1 MTSGLQL
8 ARTDDPVPPPRVA
21 RFGVFELDLRSA
33 ELRRDGVLIKLQE
46 QPFRLLVFLLE
57 HAGEVVTREE
67 VRKTLWPSEFVDFDH
82 SLNTAVRKLRA
93 ALDDSAENPRFV
105 ETLARRGYRFI
116 APVSWSGAEPMVA
129 QPESRTRAIAA
140 GLVLAV
146 LAISILGFL
155 MARADSPRKISDL
168 AVLPFVNSD
177 AKSEHVSDG
186 LTEILIDR
194 LSRLSSLRVMAR
206 GTVFDYKRKK
216 IAPAEAGK
224 ELGVG
229 AVVTGQLRAE
239 GDGYAIHVE
248 LIDVRDGAQLW
259 GQSYTASAAE
269 LPSIQDRI
277 AGDLSHQLR
286 EGKQPKF
293 VACAYTKNAEANE
306 QYLLGLQAWNARG
319 RNVVRSI
326 EFFQRAIQLDPNF
339 AAAYSGLAN
348 GYGVMAGNGMMDP
361 KEGAINVLTAAEKAL
376 AIDPN
381 NAEAYT
387 SIATT
392 KYRALFDFAGADRD
406 YRRSL
411 EHNPNYATGHQW
423 YSEYLREMGRIDE
436 ARREIELARQ
446 LDPLSRA
453 INAATCWGLT
463 TETRYAEAI
472 AFARRSEKLGY
483 PMPLCVMRA
492 TFDAGDDKAMRDE
505 FFRYRDDKIFGA
517 MFEAYEKG
525 GRRAFLEKRIELFKE
540 QPGFEFA
547 YPVDIAETY
556 AMLGRNDEAF
566 AWLDKAVEKR
576 ATHITSF
583 HLFSGFDGVRD
594 DPRFIVLAHRIGLP
608 EASLKTAREF
618 AAKRAAMRHQ

>member
-8 ARTDDPVPPPRVA
+8 ARTDDPVSPPRVA

-33 ELRRDGVLIKLQE
+33 ELRRDGILIKLQE

-67 VRKTLWPSEFVDFDH
+67 VRRTLWPSEFVDFDH

-116 APVSWSGAEPMVA
+116 APVSWSGSEPIVA
-129 QPESRTRAIAA
+129 SHESRTRTIAA

-146 LAISILGFL
+146 LALSIIGFL
-155 MARADSPRKISDL
+155 ISRADSPRTISDL

-194 LSRLSSLRVMAR
+194 LSRLSGLRVMAR

-239 GDGYAIHVE
+239 GDAYAIHVE

-293 VACAYTKNAEANE
+293 VACAYTKSAEANE
-306 QYLLGLQAWNARG
+306 QYLLGLQAWNARDQASLL
-319 RNVVRSI
+319 RSI
-326 EFFQRAIQLDPNF
+326 EFFQRAIQLDPRF

-348 GYGVMAGNGMMDP
+348 AYGVMAGNGMMDP

-411 EHNPNYATGHQW
+411 DHNPNYATGHQW

-446 LDPLSRA
+446 LDPLSKP
-453 INAATCWGLT
+453 INAATCWGLI
-463 TETRYAEAI
+463 TEARFGEAI
-472 AFARRSEKLGY
+472 AFARRSEKLGR

-492 TFDAGDDKAMRDE
+492 QFDASG
-505 FFRYRDDKIFGA
+505 
-517 MFEAYEKG
+517 AYEKP
-525 GRRAFLEKRIELFKE
+525 FLETRLAQLRAE
-540 QPGFEFA
+540 PNHEFA

-556 AMLGRNDEAF
+556 AMLGQNDQAF
-566 AWLDKAVEKR
+566 AWLDKAVERR

-583 HLFSGFDGVRD
+583 HLFAGFDGVRD
-594 DPRFIVLAHRIGLP
+594 DPRFIALAHRIGLP

>member
-1 MTSGLQL
+1 MTTGLQL
-8 ARTDDPVPPPRVA
+8 ARTDDPGSPPRVA
-21 RFGVFELDLRSA
+21 RFGVFELDLRSG
-33 ELRRDGVLIKLQE
+33 ELRRDGVLVKLQE
-46 QPFRLLVFLLE
+46 QPLRLLVFLLE

-67 VRKTLWPSEFVDFDH
+67 VRQTLWPSEFVDFDH

-116 APVSWSGAEPMVA
+116 APVSWEPSVG
-129 QPESRTRAIAA
+129 PLTRESRESRTRTIAA

-146 LAISILGFL
+146 LAISIIGFL
-155 MARADSPRKISDL
+155 MSRPESPRPISEL
-168 AVLPFVNSD
+168 AVLPFANAD
-177 AKSEHVSDG
+177 AKSAHVSDG

-194 LSRLSSLRVMAR
+194 LSRLSGLRVLAR
-206 GTVFDYKRKK
+206 ATVFDYKRKK

-224 ELGVG
+224 ELGAD

-248 LIDVRDGAQLW
+248 LIDVHDGAQLW
-259 GQSYTASAAE
+259 GQSYTATTAE
-269 LPSIQDRI
+269 LPSLQDRI

-293 VACAYTKNAEANE
+293 VACAYTRNPDANE
-306 QYLLGLQAWNARG
+306 QYLLGLQAWNARDQASL
-319 RNVVRSI
+319 RRSI
-326 EFFQRAIQLDPNF
+326 EFFQRAIQLDPRF

-348 GYGVMAGNGMMDP
+348 AYGVMAGNGMMDP

-392 KYRALFDFAGADRD
+392 KYRALFDFAGAERD

-411 EHNPNYATGHQW
+411 DHNPNYATGHQW
-423 YSEYLREMGRIDE
+423 YSEYLREMGRIEE
-436 ARREIELARQ
+436 ARGEIELARQ
-446 LDPLSRA
+446 LDPLSRPIA
-453 INAATCWGLT
+453 SAMCWGLI
-463 TETRYAEAI
+463 TEARFGEAI
-472 AFARRSEKLGY
+472 AFARKSEKLGR
-483 PMPLCVMRA
+483 PLPLCVMRA
-492 TFDAGDDKAMRDE
+492 AFDAGNETMMRAEFARYHDDKN
-505 FFRYRDDKIFGA
+505 FGA
-517 MFEAYEKG
+517 LFDAYNSG
-525 GRRAFLEKRIELFKE
+525 GRRAFLEKRLELFKQ
-540 QPGFEFA
+540 QPNYEFA

-566 AWLDKAVEKR
+566 AWLDKAFDRR

-583 HLFSGFDGVRD
+583 HLFAGFDGVRD
-594 DPRFIVLAHRIGLP
+594 DPRFIALARRIGLP
-608 EASLKTAREF
+608 EASLKSAREI
-618 AAKRAAMRHQ
+618 AAKRHQ